1 VRCLEFLISTDQ
13 NIEDSDFPFPTSHF
27 KKSKLNMRILGIDPG
42 TASTGY
48 GIIDIPDDIMSRE
61 FEYGIELVDYGF
73 ISTSKDLKME
83 KRLVQ
88 LFSELNHVIEKFSP
102 DQIAIE
108 MLFFGA
114 NTKTAIAVGQ
124 ARGIIMLSAGMHDVS
139 ITEYAGPQVKL
150 MVAGAGRADKKLVH
164 ESVRRFLSRVKGE
177 KAAELSKPMVGTKRK
192 KTWDDNAV
200 DAVAIAIC
208 HVLKLVAK

>member
-1 VRCLEFLISTDQ
+1 MI
-13 NIEDSDFPFPTSHF
+13 
-27 KKSKLNMRILGIDPG
+27 ILGIDPG

-48 GIIDIPDDIMSRE
+48 GVIKIPDDILGRE
-61 FEYGIELVDYGF
+61 FDYNIELVDYGF
-73 ISTSKDLKME
+73 VSTPKEAPME
-83 KRLVQ
+83 KRLVM
-88 LFSELNHVIEKFSP
+88 LHHELNSIIEKFKP
-102 DQIAIE
+102 DQIIIE

-114 NTKTAIAVGQ
+114 NTKTAVAVGQ
-124 ARGIIMLSAGMHDVS
+124 ARGVIMLSAGMHDVT
-139 ITEYAGPQVKL
+139 IHEYTGLQVKL
-150 MVAGAGRADKKLVH
+150 MVTGAGRADKKQVH
-164 ESVRRFLSRVKGE
+164 EGVRNFLSKVKGE